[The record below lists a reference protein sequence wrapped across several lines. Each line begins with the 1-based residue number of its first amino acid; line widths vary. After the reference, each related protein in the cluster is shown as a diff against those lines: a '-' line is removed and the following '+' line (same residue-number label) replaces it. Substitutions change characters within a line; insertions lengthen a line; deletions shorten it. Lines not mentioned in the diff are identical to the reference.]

1 MSLECKRS
9 VPELPLFCFQ
19 AADSFFFFA
28 TQGLNKKKEV
38 EELRGLENVLSYIR
52 TEKRKKGTG

>member
-1 MSLECKRS
+1 MSLECKRF

-19 AADSFFFFA
+19 AATPFFFFA

-38 EELRGLENVLSYIR
+38 EELRGLENVLSLIT
-52 TEKRKKGTG
+52 TENTKN